1 MDDDSVDDNSV
12 DNNAAATATPA
23 RPPGGRRGVSILIV
37 EDSPVQAELLCRA
50 LEGEGYTVIAA
61 ANGAEAIRLA
71 QANPPAAVVSDINM
85 PVMDGYA
92 MCEAIRRDAALKHT
106 PVILLTMLSDP
117 RDVIRGLNAG
127 ADAYVTKPY
136 NIPSLVARIASLLT
150 YSTVAPATTRE
161 GKVEVRLAGE
171 THLVDAYGP
180 RMLNLLVSTYEN
192 AVLQNRELQAT
203 QQALDE
209 VNQHLARR
217 AKELEAANKELESFG
232 YSVSHDLAAPLRSI
246 DYFSK
251 ALLERCANTLGKNEK
266 SYVHEIRSSVLHM
279 GQLIEDMLQ
288 LARVARSACEWQDAD
303 LTKIA
308 TDVADRLRLNE
319 PGRQVEF
326 RIQAG
331 LSAKADARLLR
342 QVFENLLGNAWKFTG
357 SHACATIEVGAV
369 VTGGK
374 TTYFVRDDGAGFEM
388 ASQEKLFV
396 PFQRLHGQSE
406 FPGTG
411 IGLAI
416 VQRIVQRHGGTVWAE
431 GQVEHG
437 ASFFFTLG

>member
-1 MDDDSVDDNSV
+1 MNEIF
-12 DNNAAATATPA
+12 AATTTPSGS
-23 RPPGGRRGVSILIV
+23 RSGRRGATILIV

-50 LEGEGYTVIAA
+50 LQGEGYTVTAA
-61 ANGAEAIRLA
+61 ANGAAAIKLA
-71 QANPPAAVVSDINM
+71 QANPPAAVVSDVNM

-92 MCEAIRRDAALKHT
+92 MCEAIRRDAMLKHT

-150 YSTVAPATTRE
+150 CAAPSPAMNKD
-161 GKVEVRLAGE
+161 GIVELRLAGE
-171 THLVDAYGP
+171 THLVDAYAP

-203 QQALDE
+203 QQALDD
-209 VNQHLARR
+209 VNRHLGRR
-217 AKELEAANKELESFG
+217 ATELEAANKELECFS
-232 YSVSHDLAAPLRSI
+232 YSVSHDLGAPLRSI

-251 ALLERCANTLGKNEK
+251 TLLERSAATLGKNEK
-266 SYVHEIRSSVLHM
+266 SYVHEIRSSVQHM
-279 GQLIEDMLQ
+279 GRLIEDMLQ
-288 LARVARSACEWQDAD
+288 LARATRGTCEWQDVD
-303 LTKIA
+303 LTKLA
-308 TDVADRLRLNE
+308 TEVADRLRLSD
-319 PGRQVEF
+319 PARQAQF
-326 RIQAG
+326 RIQQG
-331 LSAKADARLLR
+331 LTAKADPRLLR

-357 SHACATIEVGAV
+357 NHDSARIEVGSV
-369 VTGGK
+369 VTAGE
-374 TTYFVRDDGAGFEM
+374 TAYFVRDDGAGFDM
-388 ASQEKLFV
+388 AAQEKLFV

-406 FPGTG
+406 FAGTG

-431 GQVEHG
+431 GQVERG
-437 ASFFFTLG
+437 ARFFFTLG